1 MFQLARWKRGPFRK
15 IATGYR
21 TIKSH
26 IFFDQSE
33 EIVAYLIVKCPQH
46 YYKNIP
52 AQSVAEH
59 CMESNISMEISGCM
73 KQHLIVF
80 TTNWIGTCREHFCT
94 FVAFLHSKFDEC
106 FNEQDK
112 TDDL

>member
-1 MFQLARWKRGPFRK
+1 MKERTFHQE

-26 IFFDQSE
+26 IFFNQSE
-33 EIVAYLIVKCPQH
+33 EIIVYLIVKSPQH

-59 CMESNISMEISGCM
+59 LMESNI
-73 KQHLIVF
+73 
-80 TTNWIGTCREHFCT
+80 
-94 FVAFLHSKFDEC
+94 
-106 FNEQDK
+106 
-112 TDDL
+112 